1 MKILLSLTHPQ
12 VVGTKQLFGTIDF
25 HSRKKKCYGSQWFPT
40 TVWFQSLHIII
51 VQGKL

>member
-25 HSRKKKCYGSQWFPT
+25 HSRKKNAMEVNGSPQQFG
-40 TVWFQSLHIII
+40 SNRCISS
-51 VQGKL
+51 